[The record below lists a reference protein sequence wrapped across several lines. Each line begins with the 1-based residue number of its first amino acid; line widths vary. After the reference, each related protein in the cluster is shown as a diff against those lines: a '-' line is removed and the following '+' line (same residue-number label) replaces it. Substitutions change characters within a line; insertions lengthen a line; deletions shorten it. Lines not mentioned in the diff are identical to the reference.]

1 MRGRGSA
8 KSARVLRLFW
18 SIEGRA
24 HHQNLAVRELFS
36 KEPPQK
42 SWEIKLAKLTV
53 SAKVIANFFGIAE
66 RTIRSWVQKGMPR
79 VADGVYNPN
88 DCFEWWNEFFN
99 TGSRKKG
106 SSDGDDPE
114 SFEDVKERF
123 WAVKA
128 GNEELKNIEENTK
141 NVLKLRAEDDL
152 NTCFIALNP
161 LPDKVDFTKEDF
173 TKEDINLFL
182 DLDQQRLLA
191 SIWMGRK
198 VLSPSINPIHNDL
211 EASKK
216 GNE

>member
-1 MRGRGSA
+1 MQNGWF
-8 KSARVLRLFW
+8 K
-18 SIEGRA
+18 IHDEGFN
-24 HHQNLAVRELFS
+24 QIIVE
-36 KEPPQK
+36 
-42 SWEIKLAKLTV
+42 
-53 SAKVIANFFGIAE
+53 IANKKIPLRFTVYQQE
-66 RTIRSWVQKGMPR
+66 RLLELQEKR
-79 VADGVYNPN
+79 
-88 DCFEWWNEFFN
+88 E
-99 TGSRKKG
+99 
-106 SSDGDDPE
+106 
-114 SFEDVKERF
+114 
-123 WAVKA
+123 
-128 GNEELKNIEENTK
+128 EELKNIEENTK

-161 LPDKVDFTKEDF
+161 LPDKVDF

>member
-1 MRGRGSA
+1 MQNGWFKIHDEGFNQIIVDIGN
-8 KSARVLRLFW
+8 KKIPLRFTVYQQERLL
-18 SIEGRA
+18 EL
-24 HHQNLAVRELFS
+24 QEKRE
-36 KEPPQK
+36 
-42 SWEIKLAKLTV
+42 
-53 SAKVIANFFGIAE
+53 
-66 RTIRSWVQKGMPR
+66 
-79 VADGVYNPN
+79 
-88 DCFEWWNEFFN
+88 
-99 TGSRKKG
+99 
-106 SSDGDDPE
+106 
-114 SFEDVKERF
+114 
-123 WAVKA
+123 
-128 GNEELKNIEENTK
+128 EELKNIEENTK

-161 LPDKVDFTKEDF
+161 LPDKVDF

>member
-1 MRGRGSA
+1 MQNGWFKIHDEGFNQIIVEIGS
-8 KSARVLRLFW
+8 KKIPLRFTVYQQERLL
-18 SIEGRA
+18 EL
-24 HHQNLAVRELFS
+24 QEKRE
-36 KEPPQK
+36 
-42 SWEIKLAKLTV
+42 
-53 SAKVIANFFGIAE
+53 
-66 RTIRSWVQKGMPR
+66 
-79 VADGVYNPN
+79 
-88 DCFEWWNEFFN
+88 
-99 TGSRKKG
+99 
-106 SSDGDDPE
+106 
-114 SFEDVKERF
+114 
-123 WAVKA
+123 
-128 GNEELKNIEENTK
+128 EELKNIEENTK

-161 LPDKVDFTKEDF
+161 LPDKVDF

>member
-1 MRGRGSA
+1 MQNGWFKIHDEGFNQIIVEISS
-8 KSARVLRLFW
+8 KKIPLRFTVYQQERLL
-18 SIEGRA
+18 EL
-24 HHQNLAVRELFS
+24 QEKRE
-36 KEPPQK
+36 
-42 SWEIKLAKLTV
+42 
-53 SAKVIANFFGIAE
+53 
-66 RTIRSWVQKGMPR
+66 
-79 VADGVYNPN
+79 
-88 DCFEWWNEFFN
+88 
-99 TGSRKKG
+99 
-106 SSDGDDPE
+106 
-114 SFEDVKERF
+114 
-123 WAVKA
+123 
-128 GNEELKNIEENTK
+128 EELKNIEENTK

-161 LPDKVDFTKEDF
+161 LPDKVDF